1 MTIINI
7 SRQPYSSGDE
17 ICQEVV
23 RQLDFKLV
31 DKSEINNKIKD
42 FHCNFSDELNDLA
55 DEKEP
60 GFFKH
65 FFKNPQVYNCLLQSI
80 LFEEASQ
87 NDVVIKGR
95 GANYVLNKPYVLNV
109 RIVAP
114 FDTRCRTLSET
125 EDIKLDAAGKIL
137 EKKDHERENFIS
149 YLFKKD
155 ASDASDYD
163 LVFNHGKWSTNV
175 IVSTI
180 IEYAKKIRE
189 THPLEETEKDLLKR
203 CALEKR
209 VEASIRKEISE
220 HIHLRVECPVLG
232 EIKLT
237 GFATD
242 EIERNNIYE
251 LAKKC
256 HGVKAV
262 DNDLDTVRMHKP

>member
-1 MTIINI
+1 M
-7 SRQPYSSGDE
+7 
-17 ICQEVV
+17 
-23 RQLDFKLV
+23 
-31 DKSEINNKIKD
+31 
-42 FHCNFSDELNDLA
+42 
-55 DEKEP
+55 
-60 GFFKH
+60 
-65 FFKNPQVYNCLLQSI
+65 
-80 LFEEASQ
+80 
-87 NDVVIKGR
+87 VIKGR
-95 GANYVLNKPYVLNV
+95 GANFILKEPYVLNV

-114 FDTRCRTLSET
+114 FETRCQAFFESEG
-125 EDIKLDAAGKIL
+125 IKMDAAQKIL

-163 LVFNHGKWSTNV
+163 LVFNHGKWSTDV

-180 IEYAKKIRE
+180 IEYTKKIQE
-189 THPLEETEKDLLKR
+189 THPLDDSEKDLLKR
-203 CALEKR
+203 KSLEKR

-220 HIHLRVECPVLG
+220 HIHLKVICDVLG

-237 GFATD
+237 GFASD
-242 EIERNNIYE
+242 EIERNNIYD